1 MTDHDNQVPKPGG
14 AFEAKVRRSRRMI
27 FLERLWP
34 RLWAVLAV
42 IATFVI
48 ASFAGLWENVAG
60 YLHQGLLAVFGIAF
74 LVAIGFAMRVTSA
87 TRDEAVRRI
96 ERDSGVP
103 HRPASSYEDTF
114 SSEASGPE
122 TQALWQAHKSRLAKM
137 LASLRVGGPHPDMP
151 RHDPWAL
158 RALLMLGVVILTA
171 FVGERAGDRLAGAFD
186 VHFETPLS
194 RARVDAWI
202 TPPPYTAKPPV
213 MLADGGRSEGSAST
227 AVTET
232 GAINV
237 PEKSVLI
244 TRATG
249 VDARDVA
256 IEIQSEGGEPELIR
270 AEAAVTPGA
279 KLSEVVELRRTLET
293 SARMRLL
300 IGGQEAATWTFVVD
314 PDLPPVIAM
323 SKPAEKSRRGSLKLS
338 YSIKDDY
345 GVASARAKIVRAPAE
360 DEDPETAW
368 ARTDVLKG
376 PRPPLERPP
385 QLDLR
390 LPRANAKEG
399 EAVSHLEM
407 GAHPWAGMK
416 VIMTLEATDVA
427 GKVGR
432 SEDIAMV
439 LPERQFTKP
448 LARAVVEQ
456 RRKLVQDPRYR
467 EQVML
472 ALAALTL
479 EPDGFIDDVQVY
491 LGLRTALYR
500 LEREQTRA
508 GRNSV
513 IEQLWH
519 IALRIEDGD
528 LSDAERRMRE
538 AQDKLSK
545 LLEDGASD
553 KEIEEAMKELR
564 EALNDYMQQLAKQAQ
579 ENPMQPQQGQ
589 DPDNQFMSQQDLER
603 MMREI
608 EEMAKS
614 GAREQAQQML
624 SEMRDMLDR
633 MQAGQQ
639 NQQGQQQSQK
649 MQEMMNELGDMVGQQ
664 QKLMDDTFSQQ
675 RSEGRPGQENQ
686 SGQQGQPGEAG
697 QQSQQRRRGPQQ
709 GRGPQGGQQQ
719 GQQGQAGQSG
729 QQGQQGQGLSQ
740 RQEALRQRL
749 GELQR
754 ELGENGAGNPQ
765 QLDNARQAMEN
776 AERALQEGD
785 LGSATSEQARA
796 LDQMRQGAQQ
806 MAQEMMQNMPQRYGR
821 NGDTPRDPLGRPQ
834 RSEGPD
840 QGASVKVPDQ
850 IDMQRAREILEELRR
865 RLGQPLRP
873 NEELDYIERLLR
885 RF

>member
-1 MTDHDNQVPKPGG
+1 
-14 AFEAKVRRSRRMI
+14 MI

-34 RLWAVLAV
+34 RLWAVIAV
-42 IATFVI
+42 VSTFVI
-48 ASFAGLWENVAG
+48 ATFAGLWENVSG
-60 YLHQGLLAVFGIAF
+60 LTHQGLLALFGLAF
-74 LVAIGFAMRVTSA
+74 LVAVGFAMRVTSA

-96 ERDSGVP
+96 ERYSGVP

-137 LASLRVGGPHPDMP
+137 LSGLRVGGPHPDMP

-158 RALLMLGVVILTA
+158 RALLMLGVVILTVFA
-171 FVGERAGDRLAGAFD
+171 GERAGDRLAGAFD

-194 RARVDAWI
+194 RARIDAWI

-227 AVTET
+227 AVTQT

-249 VDARDVA
+249 VDANDVA
-256 IEIQSEGGEPELIR
+256 IEIQSEGGEPELVR

-314 PDLPPVIAM
+314 PDLPPEIAM
-323 SKPAEKSRRGSLKLS
+323 AKPAEKSRRGSLKLT

-345 GVASARAKIVRAPAE
+345 GVASARAKIVRAPSQ

-368 ARTDVLKG
+368 ARKDVLKG

-399 EAVSHLEM
+399 EAVSHLEL
-407 GAHPWAGMK
+407 GSHPWAGMK

-448 LARAVVEQ
+448 LARAVIEQ

-472 ALAALTL
+472 ALDALTL
-479 EPDGFIDDVQVY
+479 EPEGFIDDVQVY

-545 LLEDGASD
+545 LLEEGASD

-579 ENPMQPQQGQ
+579 ENPMQPQHGQ

-639 NQQGQQQSQK
+639 NQQQQQQSQK

-697 QQSQQRRRGPQQ
+697 QQSQQRQRGPQQ

-729 QQGQQGQGLSQ
+729 QQGQQGRGLSQ
-740 RQEALRQRL
+740 RQQALRQRL
-749 GELQR
+749 SELQR

-765 QLDNARQAMEN
+765 QLDNAREAMEN
-776 AERALQEGD
+776 AERALEEGD
-785 LGSATSEQARA
+785 LSSATSEQARA

-865 RLGQPLRP
+865 RLGQPMRP